1 MPKKTWKKPIGRILY
16 VGNCRYCSKSMT
28 SDEIFVA
35 FLSTDKNGEREK
47 AHYQCMKEDDE
58 KSSGLAGQI

>member
-1 MPKKTWKKPIGRILY
+1 
-16 VGNCRYCSKSMT
+16 MT
-28 SDEIFVA
+28 SDESFVA

-58 KSSGLAGQI
+58 KSSGLAGWI

>member
-1 MPKKTWKKPIGRILY
+1 MKKKNWKKPVGRTFN
-16 VGNCRYCSKSMT
+16 VGVCRYCKKSMT
-28 SDEIFVA
+28 SDESFVA

-58 KSSGLAGQI
+58 KSSGLAGWI